1 MRNGTDNL
9 SEMIKKLIA
18 SRREDDWW
26 DFKRNHHHDKAS
38 LVHDILCMAN
48 NRPRRD
54 SYIIFGIDDSDFSV
68 KGVEDD
74 ENRRNQQMIT
84 DILRHISFA
93 GGTRPRIEMYTIEIE
108 KHDVDILVVKDSN
121 DLPYYLEKDYYDSK
135 IRESSRNKR
144 KCVRAYHIYTR
155 VVDNNT
161 PIDKQA
167 DYCDIELLWRRRLG
181 VDLPILERFKILL
194 DEVDK
199 WNFDWGNKKTC
210 YHSDYPEFQIVQAEK
225 MRESWFPSAAFYIN
239 PKMYSAKLNFM
250 YHNTVIYETVLL
262 SYDEMRKYLPEFK
275 NEVVKCQ
282 SDFWYSY
289 YQLDTIEGKLLKIF
303 THGNCSISSR
313 EPNFNQILIFKDEE
327 DRRNFNS
334 YLNNHFHDYS
344 DDEIKCKYKH
354 QIDIDKKYGGC
365 LYDAFQVGKV
375 GCLYDDWRNNEQFRE
390 I

>member
-1 MRNGTDNL
+1 MLT
-9 SEMIKKLIA
+9 ELIA

-26 DFKRNHHHDKAS
+26 DFKRSHHHDKAS

-48 NRPRRD
+48 NRHRRD
-54 SYIIFGIDDSDFSV
+54 SYIIFEINDSDFSI
-68 KGVEDD
+68 KGVEED

-93 GGTRPRIEMYTIEIE
+93 GGTRPRIEMYTIKIE
-108 KHDVDILVVKDSN
+108 KHEVDILVVKDSN
-121 DLPYYLEKDYYDSK
+121 DLPYYLEKDYCDSK
-135 IRESSRNKR
+135 IKESSANKR
-144 KCVRAYHIYTR
+144 KYVRAYHIYTR

-167 DYCDIELLWRRRLG
+167 DYCDIESLWRRRLG
-181 VDLPILERFKILL
+181 IDLPILERFKILL

-210 YHSDYPEFQIVQAEK
+210 YNSDYPEFQIVQAEE
-225 MRESWFPSAAFYIN
+225 MRENWFPSAAFYMN

-262 SYDEMRKYLPEFK
+262 SYDEMRKYLPKFK
-275 NEVVKCQ
+275 NEIVECQ
-282 SDFWYSY
+282 SNFWYSY

-303 THGNCSISSR
+303 TQGNCSISSR
-313 EPNFNQILIFKDEE
+313 EPNFNQLLVFKDEE
-327 DRRNFNS
+327 ERHNFNS
-334 YLNNHFHDYS
+334 YLNSHFHDYS
-344 DDEIKCKYKH
+344 DDEIKRKYKH
-354 QIDIDKKYGGC
+354 QIDIDKKHGNY

-375 GCLYDDWRNNEQFRE
+375 GCIYDDWRSYEQFRE